1 MVKNVLNID
10 NKQIT
15 NILLITDKDEINA
28 IAFIQQLATRREKNK
43 LQT

>member
-28 IAFIQQLATRREKNK
+28 IEFIQL
-43 LQT
+43 L

>member
-1 MVKNVLNID
+1 MFIKHLQTIKNDFNIE

-28 IAFIQQLATRREKNK
+28 IAFIQ
-43 LQT
+43 